1 MTVPTSQS
9 AWHGWRLFAV
19 LAVAVLCMTAL
30 VLALQ
35 AQPVEGLRSAIRA
48 TARSSFALFLAAF
61 LASSLATLVPGPGTR
76 ALLRE
81 RRYLGLAF
89 AFSHAVHALLILA
102 YWKLFPETF
111 WSGRSVAANIPGSIG
126 YLFILLLTLTSFRT
140 PARLLGPR
148 AWKALRLDRHLGAG
162 GHLLPVVL
170 QTHPHGRLV
179 RTGVRHDLLRHRPQA
194 HRQARR
200 ALASSRRTA
209 GLTHPP
215 PSTRHRS
222 CKHPTCAPGADP
234 SPCSTAAA
242 AGAPTCPCDCSWPG
256 SSSSPV
262 GKSGTA
268 RTGSAISSRLSPSL
282 RPPARRLQLGTVAVG
297 RTARRAVPPAR
308 PRYPPDRP
316 GADRRHPGG
325 DRRRTLAGGWS
336 KPGGT
341 GPRLLD
347 HRPRLRQ
354 FQAPG
359 DLPGG
364 AAAAAVGGGGKL
376 SLDHWLGRRL
386 GLSR

>member
-140 PARLLGPR
+140 PSPTARPTRLESP
-148 AWKALRLDRHLGAG
+148 ALDRHLGAG

-268 RTGSAISSRLSPSL
+268 RTGSAISSRLSLPRLPAAFNWELSL
-282 RPPARRLQLGTVAVG
+282 WAELLGALFLLLGLGTRLTALVLIVVTLVA
-297 RTARRAVPPAR
+297 TAAILASGWSSLAELARGYSITDHGFGNFKLPAIYLAALL
-308 PRYPPDRP
+308 PLL
-316 GADRRHPGG
+316 
-325 DRRRTLAGGWS
+325 LAG
-336 KPGGT
+336 
-341 GPRLLD
+341 
-347 HRPRLRQ
+347 
-354 FQAPG
+354 A
-359 DLPGG
+359 
-364 AAAAAVGGGGKL
+364 GKL

>member
-111 WSGRSVAANIPGSIG
+111 WAAARSRR
-126 YLFILLLTLTSFRT
+126 TS
-140 PARLLGPR
+140 PARSATCSSCCSPHLLPHPGPTAR
-148 AWKALRLDRHLGAG
+148 PTRLESPALDRHLGAG

-268 RTGSAISSRLSPSL
+268 RTGSAISSRLSLSL

-325 DRRRTLAGGWS
+325 DRRLASGVVE
-336 KPGGT
+336 PGGT
-341 GPRLLD
+341 GPRLPITD
-347 HRPRLRQ
+347 HG
-354 FQAPG
+354 FG
-359 DLPGG
+359 NFKLPAIYL
-364 AAAAAVGGGGKL
+364 AALLPLLLAGKL

>member
-140 PARLLGPR
+140 PAHAPGKPC
-148 AWKALRLDRHLGAG
+148 
-162 GHLLPVVL
+162 
-170 QTHPHGRLV
+170 T
-179 RTGVRHDLLRHRPQA
+179 RPA
-194 HRQARR
+194 PGCWR
-200 ALASSRRTA
+200 ASSACRSSNASPWAA
-209 GLTHPP
+209 GTYWRSPRSSP
-215 PSTRHRS
+215 PS
-222 CKHPTCAPGADP
+222 
-234 SPCSTAAA
+234 
-242 AGAPTCPCDCSWPG
+242 
-256 SSSSPV
+256 SSSSPPSSPCACV
-262 GKSGTA
+262 VATYSRPDPSTA
-268 RTGSAISSRLSPSL
+268 LNETSIMQASDL
-282 RPPARRLQLGTVAVG
+282 RAWRRPFALL
-297 RTARRAVPPAR
+297 
-308 PRYPPDRP
+308 DRC
-316 GADRRHPGG
+316 
-325 DRRRTLAGGWS
+325 GGWS
-336 KPGGT
+336 ADLSLRLFLAWEFFESGWEKWNGENWFGDIQSAFPFPFDRLPAAFNWELSLWAELLGALFLLLGLGT
-341 GPRLLD
+341 RLTALV
-347 HRPRLRQ
+347 LIVVTLV
-354 FQAPG
+354 AT
-359 DLPGG
+359 
-364 AAAAAVGGGGKL
+364 AAVHWPAEWSSLAELARGYSITDHGFGNFKLPAIYLAALLPLLLAGAGKL